1 MIIMNDIQQQ
11 LKTLNT
17 TMEGKMNE
25 ILKNNPSV
33 IEYNDLSK
41 QVESLTSKID
51 SLKEVIENA
60 KESKTYEIVTENTPK
75 LKVYQDLLNE
85 LGTKKA
91 KAYSAL
97 NKCLERENSV
107 ELNNWEREYQTQ
119 RQTILKPLKQ
129 ELIDTYKR
137 IIDLNAQIKNLS
149 NESSINESR
158 ILSHSY
164 EAWRGNLAF
173 DLDLLIECEDSSLMY
188 LIKQKANYK
197 ENFIL

>member
-1 MIIMNDIQQQ
+1 MNDIQQQ

-33 IEYNDLSK
+33 IEYNDISK
-41 QVESLTSKID
+41 QVESLISKID

-85 LGTKKA
+85 LGTKKT
-91 KAYSAL
+91 KAYNAL
-97 NKCLERENSV
+97 NKCLERENYA

-129 ELIDTYKR
+129 ELIDTYKH

-149 NESSINESR
+149 YESSSNESI
-158 ILSHSY
+158 ILNKSY
-164 EAWRGNLAF
+164 EGWRGNLAF
-173 DLDLLIECEDSSLMY
+173 DLDLLIEREDSSLMY
-188 LIKQKANYK
+188 LM
-197 ENFIL
+197 

>member
-1 MIIMNDIQQQ
+1 MMKMNDIQQQ

-60 KESKTYEIVTENTPK
+60 KELKTYEIVTENTPK

-85 LGTKKA
+85 LGVKKT
-91 KAYSAL
+91 KAYNAL
-97 NKCLERENSV
+97 NKCLERENST
-107 ELNNWEREYQTQ
+107 ELNDWEREYKTQ

-137 IIDLNAQIKNLS
+137 IIDLNAQIKKLS
-149 NESSINESR
+149 SESSNNESI
-158 ILSHSY
+158 ILNKSY
-164 EAWRGNLAF
+164 ESWRGNLAY
-173 DLDLLIECEDSSLMY
+173 DVDLLIERDDSSLMY
-188 LIKQKANYK
+188 LVKQKAN
-197 ENFIL
+197 FTL

>member
-1 MIIMNDIQQQ
+1 MMKMNDIQQQ

-33 IEYNDLSK
+33 IEYNDISK

-85 LGTKKA
+85 LGVKKA
-91 KAYSAL
+91 KAYNVL

-107 ELNNWEREYQTQ
+107 ELNDWEREYKTQ

-129 ELIDTYKR
+129 ELIDTYKH
-137 IIDLNAQIKNLS
+137 IIDLNTQIKNLS
-149 NESSINESR
+149 NESSSNQSR
-158 ILSHSY
+158 ILINSY
-164 EAWRGNLAF
+164 EAWRGNLAYGV
-173 DLDLLIECEDSSLMY
+173 DLLIEREGSSLMY
-188 LIKQKANYK
+188 LIEQKAN
-197 ENFIL
+197 FTL

>member
-1 MIIMNDIQQQ
+1 MNDIQQQ
-11 LKTLNT
+11 LKTLNM
-17 TMEGKMNE
+17 TMECKMNE

-33 IEYNDLSK
+33 IEYNDLSI

-60 KESKTYEIVTENTPK
+60 KKSKTYEIVTENTPK

-97 NKCLERENSV
+97 NKCLERENYT

-119 RQTILKPLKQ
+119 RQPILKPLKQ

-173 DLDLLIECEDSSLMY
+173 DLDFLIECEDSSLMY

>member
-1 MIIMNDIQQQ
+1 MNDIQQQ

-41 QVESLTSKID
+41 QVESLTSKVD

-85 LGTKKA
+85 LGTKKT
-91 KAYSAL
+91 KAYNTL
-97 NKCLERENSV
+97 NKCLERENYT

-129 ELIDTYKR
+129 ELIDTYKH
-137 IIDLNAQIKNLS
+137 IIDLNTQIKNLS
-149 NESSINESR
+149 NESSNDQSR
-158 ILSHSY
+158 ILSNSY
-164 EAWRGNLAF
+164 EAWRGNLAYGV
-173 DLDLLIECEDSSLMY
+173 DLLIEREDSSLMY
-188 LIKQKANYK
+188 LIKQKT
-197 ENFIL
+197 EHTL

>member
-1 MIIMNDIQQQ
+1 MMKMNDIQQQ

-41 QVESLTSKID
+41 QVESLTTKID

-60 KESKTYEIVTENTPK
+60 KESQTYEIVTENTPK

-85 LGTKKA
+85 LCNKKT
-91 KAYSAL
+91 KAYNAL
-97 NKCLERENSV
+97 NKCLERENSD
-107 ELNNWEREYQTQ
+107 ELNDWEEEYKTQ
-119 RQTILKPLKQ
+119 RKAILKSLKQ
-129 ELIDTYKR
+129 ELIDTHKH

-149 NESSINESR
+149 YESSSHQSH
-158 ILSHSY
+158 ILSKSY
-164 EAWRGNLAF
+164 EAWRGNLAYGV
-173 DLDLLIECEDSSLMY
+173 DLLIEREDSSLMY
-188 LIKQKANYK
+188 LIKQKAN
-197 ENFIL
+197 FTL

>member
-1 MIIMNDIQQQ
+1 MMKMNDIQQQ

-60 KESKTYEIVTENTPK
+60 KEAKTYEIVTENTPK

-85 LGTKKA
+85 LGTKKT
-91 KAYSAL
+91 KAYNAL
-97 NKCLERENSV
+97 NKCLERENYT
-107 ELNNWEREYQTQ
+107 ELNN
-119 RQTILKPLKQ
+119 LGA
-129 ELIDTYKR
+129 R
-137 IIDLNAQIKNLS
+137 I
-149 NESSINESR
+149 
-158 ILSHSY
+158 
-164 EAWRGNLAF
+164 
-173 DLDLLIECEDSSLMY
+173 
-188 LIKQKANYK
+188 
-197 ENFIL
+197 

>member
-1 MIIMNDIQQQ
+1 MNDIQTQ

-33 IEYNDLSK
+33 IEYNDISK

-60 KESKTYEIVTENTPK
+60 KESKKYEIVTENTPK

-85 LGTKKA
+85 LGIKET
-91 KAYSAL
+91 KAYNAL

-107 ELNNWEREYQTQ
+107 ELNDWEREYKTQ
-119 RQTILKPLKQ
+119 RATILKPLKQ
-129 ELIDTYKR
+129 ELIDTYKH
-137 IIDLNAQIKNLS
+137 IIDLNAQIKKLS
-149 NESSINESR
+149 NESSSNQSR
-158 ILSHSY
+158 ILINSY
-164 EAWRGNLAF
+164 EAWRGNLAYGV
-173 DLDLLIECEDSSLMY
+173 DLLIEREDSSLMY
-188 LIKQKANYK
+188 LIEQKAN
-197 ENFIL
+197 LTV

>member
-1 MIIMNDIQQQ
+1 MNDIQQQ

-41 QVESLTSKID
+41 QVESLTTKID

-60 KESKTYEIVTENTPK
+60 KESQTYEIVTENTPK

-85 LGTKKA
+85 LCNKKT
-91 KAYSAL
+91 KAYNAL
-97 NKCLERENSV
+97 NKCLERENSD
-107 ELNNWEREYQTQ
+107 ELNDWEEEYKTQ
-119 RQTILKPLKQ
+119 RKAILKSLKQ
-129 ELIDTYKR
+129 ELIDTYKH

-149 NESSINESR
+149 YESSSHQSH
-158 ILSHSY
+158 ILSKSY
-164 EAWRGNLAF
+164 EAWRGNLAYGV
-173 DLDLLIECEDSSLMY
+173 DLLIEREDSSLMY
-188 LIKQKANYK
+188 LIKP
-197 ENFIL
+197 ELFMTR

>member
-1 MIIMNDIQQQ
+1 MKMNDIQTQ

-33 IEYNDLSK
+33 IEYNDISK

-85 LGTKKA
+85 LGIKET
-91 KAYSAL
+91 KAYNAL

-107 ELNNWEREYQTQ
+107 ELNDWEREYKTQ
-119 RQTILKPLKQ
+119 RATILKPLKQ
-129 ELIDTYKR
+129 ELIDTYKH
-137 IIDLNAQIKNLS
+137 IIDLNAQIKKLS
-149 NESSINESR
+149 NESSSNQSR
-158 ILSHSY
+158 ILINSY
-164 EAWRGNLAF
+164 EAWRGNLAYGV
-173 DLDLLIECEDSSLMY
+173 DLLIEREDSSLMY
-188 LIKQKANYK
+188 LIEQKAN
-197 ENFIL
+197 FTL

>member
-1 MIIMNDIQQQ
+1 MNDIQQQ
-11 LKTLNT
+11 LKSLNT

-60 KESKTYEIVTENTPK
+60 KESQTYEIVTENTPK

-85 LGTKKA
+85 LGVKKA
-91 KAYSAL
+91 KAYNAL

-107 ELNNWEREYQTQ
+107 ELNDWEKEYKTQ

-137 IIDLNAQIKNLS
+137 IIDLNTQIKKLS
-149 NESSINESR
+149 SESSNNESI
-158 ILSHSY
+158 ILNKSY
-164 EAWRGNLAF
+164 ESWRGNLAY
-173 DLDLLIECEDSSLMY
+173 DVDLLIEHEDSSLMY
-188 LIKQKANYK
+188 LVKQKT
-197 ENFIL
+197 NFTL

>member
-1 MIIMNDIQQQ
+1 MNDIQQQ

-41 QVESLTSKID
+41 QVESLTTKID

-60 KESKTYEIVTENTPK
+60 KESQTYEIVTENTPK

-85 LGTKKA
+85 LCNKKT
-91 KAYSAL
+91 KAYNAL
-97 NKCLERENSV
+97 NKCLERENSN
-107 ELNNWEREYQTQ
+107 ELNDWEEEYKTQ
-119 RQTILKPLKQ
+119 RKAILKSLKQ
-129 ELIDTYKR
+129 ELIDTYKH

-149 NESSINESR
+149 YESSSHQSH
-158 ILSHSY
+158 ILSKSY
-164 EAWRGNLAF
+164 EAWRGNLAYGV
-173 DLDLLIECEDSSLMY
+173 DLLIEREDSSLMY
-188 LIKQKANYK
+188 LIKQKAN
-197 ENFIL
+197 FTL

>member
-1 MIIMNDIQQQ
+1 MNDIQTQ

-60 KESKTYEIVTENTPK
+60 KEAKTYEIVTENTPK

-85 LGTKKA
+85 LGTKKT
-91 KAYSAL
+91 KVYNAL
-97 NKCLERENSV
+97 NKCLERENYT
-107 ELNNWEREYQTQ
+107 ELNDWEREYQTQ
-119 RQTILKPLKQ
+119 RQAILKPLKQ
-129 ELIDTYKR
+129 ELIDTYKH
-137 IIDLNAQIKNLS
+137 IIDLNAQIKHLSYESSS
-149 NESSINESR
+149 NESI
-158 ILSHSY
+158 ILNKSY
-164 EAWRGNLAF
+164 EGWRGNLAF
-173 DLDLLIECEDSSLMY
+173 DLDLLIEREDSSLMY
-188 LIKQKANYK
+188 LIKQKT
-197 ENFIL
+197 EHTL

>member
-1 MIIMNDIQQQ
+1 MNDIQQQ

-25 ILKNNPSV
+25 ILNNNPSV
-33 IEYNDLSK
+33 IEYNDIST

-51 SLKEVIENA
+51 SLKEVIANA

-85 LGTKKA
+85 LGSKKT
-91 KAYSAL
+91 KAYNAL
-97 NKCLERENSV
+97 NKCLERENSD
-107 ELNNWEREYQTQ
+107 ELNDWEREYKTQ

-129 ELIDTYKR
+129 ELIDTYKH

-149 NESSINESR
+149 YESSSNESI
-158 ILSHSY
+158 ILSKSY
-164 EAWRGNLAF
+164 ESWRGNLAY
-173 DLDLLIECEDSSLMY
+173 DVDLLIEREDSSLMY
-188 LIKQKANYK
+188 LIKQKV
-197 ENFIL
+197 NFTL

>member
-1 MIIMNDIQQQ
+1 MTDIQTQ

-33 IEYNDLSK
+33 IEYNDLST

-85 LGTKKA
+85 LGVKKT
-91 KAYSAL
+91 KAYNAL

-107 ELNNWEREYQTQ
+107 ELNDWEREYKAQ
-119 RQTILKPLKQ
+119 RKAILKPLKQ
-129 ELIDTYKR
+129 ELIDSYKH
-137 IIDLNAQIKNLS
+137 IIDLNAQIKKLS
-149 NESSINESR
+149 SESSNNESI
-158 ILSHSY
+158 ILSKSY
-164 EAWRGNLAF
+164 ESWRGNLAY
-173 DLDLLIECEDSSLMY
+173 DVDLLIEQEDSSLMY
-188 LIKQKANYK
+188 LIKQKAD
-197 ENFIL
+197 FTL

>member
-1 MIIMNDIQQQ
+1 MKMNDIQQQ

-41 QVESLTSKID
+41 QVESLTTKID

-60 KESKTYEIVTENTPK
+60 KESQTYEIVTENTPK

-85 LGTKKA
+85 LCNKKT
-91 KAYSAL
+91 KAYNAL
-97 NKCLERENSV
+97 NKCLERENSN
-107 ELNNWEREYQTQ
+107 ELNDWEEEYKTQ
-119 RQTILKPLKQ
+119 RKAILKSLKQ
-129 ELIDTYKR
+129 ELIDTYKH

-149 NESSINESR
+149 YESSSHQSH
-158 ILSHSY
+158 ILSKSY
-164 EAWRGNLAF
+164 EAWRGNLAYGV
-173 DLDLLIECEDSSLMY
+173 DLLIEREDSSLMY
-188 LIKQKANYK
+188 LIKQKT
-197 ENFIL
+197 NFTL

>member
-1 MIIMNDIQQQ
+1 MNDIQHQ
-11 LKTLNT
+11 LISLYT

-41 QVESLTSKID
+41 QVESLTSKVD

-85 LGTKKA
+85 LGNKKT
-91 KAYSAL
+91 KAYNAL
-97 NKCLERENSV
+97 NKCLERENYT
-107 ELNNWEREYQTQ
+107 ELNDWEREYQTQ

-129 ELIDTYKR
+129 ELIDTYKH

-149 NESSINESR
+149 NESSGNQSR
-158 ILSHSY
+158 ILVNSY
-164 EAWRGNLAF
+164 EAWRGVNAYDF
-173 DLDLLIECEDSSLMY
+173 DLLIEREDSSLMY
-188 LIKQKANYK
+188 LIKQKT
-197 ENFIL
+197 EHTL

>member
-1 MIIMNDIQQQ
+1 MTDIQTQ

-33 IEYNDLSK
+33 IEYNDLST

-85 LGTKKA
+85 LSNKKT

-97 NKCLERENSV
+97 NKCLERENYT
-107 ELNNWEREYQTQ
+107 ELNDWEREYQTQ

-129 ELIDTYKR
+129 ELIDTYKH
-137 IIDLNAQIKNLS
+137 IIDLNAQIKKLS
-149 NESSINESR
+149 SESSSNESR
-158 ILSHSY
+158 ILSKSY
-164 EAWRGNLAF
+164 EGWRGNLAYHV
-173 DLDLLIECEDSSLMY
+173 DLLIEREDSSLMY
-188 LIKQKANYK
+188 LIKQKA
-197 ENFIL
+197 EHTL

>member
-1 MIIMNDIQQQ
+1 MIKMNDIQQQ

-60 KESKTYEIVTENTPK
+60 KKSKTYEIGTENTPK

-97 NKCLERENSV
+97 NKCLERENYS

>member
-1 MIIMNDIQQQ
+1 MTDIQTQ

-33 IEYNDLSK
+33 IEYNDLSA

-85 LGTKKA
+85 LGVKKT
-91 KAYSAL
+91 KAYNAL

-107 ELNNWEREYQTQ
+107 ELNDWEREYKAQ
-119 RQTILKPLKQ
+119 RKAILKPLKQ
-129 ELIDTYKR
+129 ELIDSYKH
-137 IIDLNAQIKNLS
+137 IIDLNAQIKKLS
-149 NESSINESR
+149 SESSNNESI
-158 ILSHSY
+158 ILSKSY
-164 EAWRGNLAF
+164 ESWRGNLAY
-173 DLDLLIECEDSSLMY
+173 DVDLLIEQEDSSLMY
-188 LIKQKANYK
+188 LIKQKAD
-197 ENFIL
+197 FTL

>member
-1 MIIMNDIQQQ
+1 MKMNDIQTQ

-33 IEYNDLSK
+33 IEYNDISK

-85 LGTKKA
+85 LGIKET
-91 KAYSAL
+91 KAYNAL

-107 ELNNWEREYQTQ
+107 ELNDWEQEYKTQ
-119 RQTILKPLKQ
+119 RATILKPLKQ
-129 ELIDTYKR
+129 ELIDTYKH
-137 IIDLNAQIKNLS
+137 IIDLNAQIKKLS
-149 NESSINESR
+149 NESSSNQSR
-158 ILSHSY
+158 ILINSY
-164 EAWRGNLAF
+164 EAWRGNLAYGV
-173 DLDLLIECEDSSLMY
+173 DLLIEREDSSLMY
-188 LIKQKANYK
+188 LIEQKAN
-197 ENFIL
+197 FTL

>member
-1 MIIMNDIQQQ
+1 MNDIQQQ

-41 QVESLTSKID
+41 QVESLTTKID

-60 KESKTYEIVTENTPK
+60 KESKTYEIVTENTLK

-85 LGTKKA
+85 LGTKKT
-91 KAYSAL
+91 KAYNAL
-97 NKCLERENSV
+97 NKCLERENSD
-107 ELNNWEREYQTQ
+107 ELNDWEREYKTQ

-129 ELIDTYKR
+129 ELIDTYKH

-149 NESSINESR
+149 YESSSNESI
-158 ILSHSY
+158 ILSKSY
-164 EAWRGNLAF
+164 ESWRGNLAY
-173 DLDLLIECEDSSLMY
+173 DVDLLIEREDSSLMY
-188 LIKQKANYK
+188 LIKQKAN
-197 ENFIL
+197 FTL

>member
-1 MIIMNDIQQQ
+1 MIKMNDIQQQ

-41 QVESLTSKID
+41 QVESLTSKVD

-85 LGTKKA
+85 LGNKKT
-91 KAYSAL
+91 KAYNTL
-97 NKCLERENSV
+97 NKCLERENYT
-107 ELNNWEREYQTQ
+107 ELNDWEREYQTQ

-129 ELIDTYKR
+129 ELIDTYKH

-149 NESSINESR
+149 NESSGNQSR
-158 ILSHSY
+158 ILVNSY
-164 EAWRGNLAF
+164 EAWRGVNAYDF
-173 DLDLLIECEDSSLMY
+173 DLLIEREDSSLMY
-188 LIKQKANYK
+188 LIKQKT
-197 ENFIL
+197 EHTL

>member
-1 MIIMNDIQQQ
+1 MNDIQQQ

-41 QVESLTSKID
+41 QVESLTTKID

-60 KESKTYEIVTENTPK
+60 KESKTYEIVTENTLK

-85 LGTKKA
+85 LGTKKT
-91 KAYSAL
+91 KAYNAL
-97 NKCLERENSV
+97 NKCLERENYT
-107 ELNNWEREYQTQ
+107 ELNNWEKEYQTQ

-129 ELIDTYKR
+129 ELIDTYKH
-137 IIDLNAQIKNLS
+137 IIDLNIQIKELS
-149 NESSINESR
+149 NESSFNESR
-158 ILSHSY
+158 ILNKSY
-164 EAWRGNLAF
+164 ESWRGVNAYDF
-173 DLDLLIECEDSSLMY
+173 DLLIEREDSSLMY
-188 LIKQKANYK
+188 LIKQKANHT
-197 ENFIL
+197 L

>member
-1 MIIMNDIQQQ
+1 MTDIQTQ
-11 LKTLNT
+11 LKALNT

-33 IEYNDLSK
+33 IEYNDLST

-85 LGTKKA
+85 LGTKKT
-91 KAYSAL
+91 KAYNAL

-107 ELNNWEREYQTQ
+107 ELKNWEQEYRTQ
-119 RQTILKPLKQ
+119 RKAILKSLKQ
-129 ELIDTYKR
+129 ELIDTYKH
-137 IIDLNAQIKNLS
+137 IIDLNAQIKKLS
-149 NESSINESR
+149 YESSNNESI
-158 ILSHSY
+158 ILSKSY
-164 EAWRGNLAF
+164 ESWRGNLAF
-173 DLDLLIECEDSSLMY
+173 DLDLLIEHEESSLMY
-188 LIKQKANYK
+188 LIKQKVNYT
-197 ENFIL
+197 L